1 MGGGRWK
8 MEVPDLREDGR
19 EGEREREGMK
29 KFSLSLPSC
38 ARQQER
44 RKGEIWRKEKEKK
57 RRVSDARDSPP
68 HDQGQPS
75 KLKEIP
81 RHQQQ
86 GIKNFLLLPS
96 TTTRCKEDHEE
107 GDHA

>member
-8 MEVPDLREDGR
+8 MEVPDLREDAR
-19 EGEREREGMK
+19 EGERQGMK

-44 RKGEIWRKEKEKK
+44 RKGEIRRKEKENK
-57 RRVSDARDSPP
+57 RRVSHERETSPP
-68 HDQGQPS
+68 HDQRQPS

-86 GIKNFLLLPS
+86 GIKDFLLLPS
-96 TTTRCKEDHEE
+96 TATRRKEDHEE